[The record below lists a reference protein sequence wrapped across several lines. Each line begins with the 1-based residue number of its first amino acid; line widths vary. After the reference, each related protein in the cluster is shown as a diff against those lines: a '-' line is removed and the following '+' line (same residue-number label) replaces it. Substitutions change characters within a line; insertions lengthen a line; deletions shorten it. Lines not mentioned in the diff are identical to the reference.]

1 MSRILIQGA
10 LALVALFGAITAVAA
25 GQDAPA
31 KAAYHFVARPMAVK
45 AGAPTTF
52 TVQIMSPDMSPV
64 AGAKVSATRVDMG
77 PDGMAEMTGK
87 VVAADSADPSR
98 YMFSTTLSM
107 PGRWAVSIEAQIPG
121 EAAPVRGQVILK
133 AK

>member
-10 LALVALFGAITAVAA
+10 FALVALFGATTPAAA
-25 GQDAPA
+25 GQDAA
-31 KAAYHFVARPMAVK
+31 TKAAYHFTAQPTAVK

-64 AGAKVSATRVDMG
+64 TGAKVSATRVDMG

-87 VVAADSADPSR
+87 IAAADSADPSR
-98 YMFSTTLSM
+98 YGFSTILSM
-107 PGRWAVSIEAQIPG
+107 PGRWAVSIEAKIPG
-121 EAAPVRGQVILK
+121 QAAPIRGQVILE